1 MIHEALFFFERRQS
15 VLPDISKRRK
25 LYGYA
30 KSDYDNEKLHA
41 AISLKVHDGR
51 TSENCVRIVR
61 RMNQY
66 LADSRY
72 LVVEASA
79 IFYFM
84 KGLLEGD
91 FQDSDCEI
99 IRLYDQNIDRDLLGS
114 SMKNVMKVIKSVASQ
129 RRLTK
134 SVKDVIKKNRINRD
148 WEELLIKFLDDLESR
163 LKYVQN
169 IVIPGN
175 VQNTPM
181 GAYMDYLDSKGMTI
195 FEDIALYV
203 ENSGRFFDDD
213 DESAEVYKDHVL
225 QILCNLDGEATEM
238 LLEKARSG
246 MEYRQAKIEKIR
258 ADEAEQ
264 KLAAFAAGMD
274 ECRALVLGLCSSAGS
289 AFRRTRMT
297 SLLYYSKRCADVWV
311 IAAAT
316 VKPRHSGYLR
326 KSGKGRFYVSG
337 VSNASIWE
345 TEEAAKEAAAI
356 FCEQEGHVAEVSK
369 VELYAYGIGI

>member
-1 MIHEALFFFERRQS
+1 M
-15 VLPDISKRRK
+15 LPDISTRRK
-25 LYGYA
+25 LIGYA
-30 KSDYDNEKLHA
+30 KADYDNRQIHE
-41 AISLKVHDGR
+41 AINLKVHDGK
-51 TSENCVRIVR
+51 TTENCVRIIR

-66 LADSRY
+66 LDDSRY
-72 LVVEASA
+72 LVIEASA
-79 IFYFM
+79 IFYFI

-91 FQDSDCEI
+91 FQDSDCDI
-99 IRLYDQNIDRDLLGS
+99 IRLYDQNIDKDLLGS

-134 SVKDVIKKNRINRD
+134 AVKDVIKKNRINRD

-163 LKYVQN
+163 LKYVQD

-181 GAYMDYLDSKGMTI
+181 GAYMDYLDSKGITI

-203 ENSGRFFDDD
+203 DNSGRLFDADD
-213 DESAEVYKDHVL
+213 KSIEIYNDHVL
-225 QILCNLDGEATEM
+225 QVLCNLDGEAAEM

-246 MEYRQAKIEKIR
+246 MAYRQAKVEKIR

-264 KLAAFAAGMD
+264 KQAAFAVGME
-274 ECRALVLGLCSSAGS
+274 ECRALVLGLCSGAGS
-289 AFRRTRMT
+289 AFRRMRVT

-316 VKPRHSGYLR
+316 VKPRRSGYLR
-326 KSGKGRFYVSG
+326 KSGRGHFSVSC
-337 VSNASIWE
+337 VADASFWE
-345 TEEAAKEAAAI
+345 TEESAKEAADI
-356 FCEQEGHVAEVSK
+356 FCETEGRVAEVSK

>member
-1 MIHEALFFFERRQS
+1 M
-15 VLPDISKRRK
+15 LPDVSTRRK
-25 LYGYA
+25 LSGYA
-30 KSDYDNEKLHA
+30 KADYDNRQIHA
-41 AISLKVHDGR
+41 AINLKVHDGK
-51 TSENCVRIVR
+51 TTENCVRIVR

-66 LADSRY
+66 LDDSRY
-72 LVVEASA
+72 LVIEASA

-91 FQDSDCEI
+91 FQDSDSEI
-99 IRLYDQNIDRDLLGS
+99 IKLYEQNIDRDLLGS

-163 LKYVQN
+163 LKYVQD

-181 GAYMDYLDSKGMTI
+181 GAYMDYLSRNGISI

-203 ENSGRFFDDD
+203 DNSGRFYDDD
-213 DESAEVYKDHVL
+213 KSVEVYKDHVM

-246 MEYRQAKIEKIR
+246 MAYRQAKVEKIR
-258 ADEAEQ
+258 ADIAEQ
-264 KLAAFAAGMD
+264 KQAAFAVGME
-274 ECRALVLGLCSSAGS
+274 ECRSMVLSLCSSAGS
-289 AFRRTRMT
+289 TFRRMRIT

-311 IAAAT
+311 IAAAI
-316 VKPRHSGYLR
+316 VKPRRSGYL
-326 KSGKGRFYVSG
+326 KKCGSGRFSVSCIAD
-337 VSNASIWE
+337 ASFWE
-345 TEEAAKEAAAI
+345 TEESAKKAAAI
-356 FCEQEGHVAEVSK
+356 FCEKEGRVAEVSK

>member
-1 MIHEALFFFERRQS
+1 
-15 VLPDISKRRK
+15 
-25 LYGYA
+25 
-30 KSDYDNEKLHA
+30 
-41 AISLKVHDGR
+41 
-51 TSENCVRIVR
+51 
-61 RMNQY
+61 MNQY

-84 KGLLEGD
+84 NGLYEGD

-99 IRLYDQNIDRDLLGS
+99 IRLYDQNIDKDLLGS

-163 LKYVQN
+163 LKYVQD

-181 GAYMDYLDSKGMTI
+181 GAYMDYLDSKGITI

-203 ENSGRFFDDD
+203 DNSGRLFDADD
-213 DESAEVYKDHVL
+213 KSVEIYNDHVL
-225 QILCNLDGEATEM
+225 QVLCNLDGDATEM

-246 MEYRQAKIEKIR
+246 MAYRQAKVEKIR

-264 KLAAFAAGMD
+264 KLAAFAVGME
-274 ECRALVLGLCSSAGS
+274 ECQALVLGLCSGAGS
-289 AFRRTRMT
+289 AFRRMRIT

-316 VKPRHSGYLR
+316 VKPRRSGYLK
-326 KSGKGRFYVSG
+326 KSGSGRFSVSC
-337 VSNASIWE
+337 VVDASIWE
-345 TEEAAKEAAAI
+345 TEKAAKEAAAI
-356 FCEQEGHVAEVSK
+356 FCEKEGHVAEVSK